1 MLWRACLALAVV
13 LLAAV
18 AAARIG
24 ADEPAKLT
32 SAAEKAPPSSH
43 VARCGRQSIASFP
56 DAFTSPENLVVGPLA
71 MIGARRPMT
80 PAGARE
86 FGGNKYPL
94 LVRAG
99 RTVTVAVARRSASLF
114 YASRGGGGLTGTEVS
129 DGHRAITFR
138 SCGPRAAES
147 DADGDPVTFWSG
159 FVLVARPMCVPLK
172 VWIGAA
178 RSPRRAAIPL
188 GKPCTA

>member
-13 LLAAV
+13 LLAVV
-18 AAARIG
+18 ATGRIR
-24 ADEPAKLT
+24 ADEPATLT
-32 SAAEKAPPSSH
+32 SAAEQVPPASH
-43 VARCGRQSIASFP
+43 VARCARQSIASFP
-56 DAFTSPENLVVGPLA
+56 DAFTSPDNLVVGPLA

-99 RTVTVAVARRSASLF
+99 RTVTVAAARRSASLF
-114 YASRGGGGLTGTEVS
+114 YASRGGGVLTRTEVS
-129 DGHRAITFR
+129 DGHRAITFHA
-138 SCGPRAAES
+138 CGPRAAES

-172 VWIGAA
+172 IWIGKA
-178 RSPRRAAIPL
+178 RSPRRASIPL
-188 GKPCTA
+188 GRPCSA

>member
-1 MLWRACLALAVV
+1 MLWRAGLALA
-13 LLAAV
+13 LILAAFAAV
-18 AAARIG
+18 RLAEDPAEPTRAAA
-24 ADEPAKLT
+24 A
-32 SAAEKAPPSSH
+32 APPPDAY

-56 DAFTSPENLVVGPLA
+56 EAFTSRDNLVVGPLA

-80 PAGARE
+80 SAGARE

-99 RTVTVAVARRSASLF
+99 RTVTVAVAQRSASLF
-114 YASRGGGGLTGTEVS
+114 YASRGGGALTRTEVA

-138 SCGPRAAES
+138 ACEPRRAES

-159 FVLVARPMCVPLK
+159 FVLVARPMCVRLN
-172 VWIGAA
+172 VWIGEA
-178 RSPRRAAIPL
+178 SGPRRAGIPI
-188 GKPCTA
+188 GRRCAG